1 MITKFSYFKII
12 KHFYSTLLKN
22 EDINNEIMFVAD
34 DSADAGYTDPLELK
48 ELNSRLYHFA
58 N

>member
-1 MITKFSYFKII
+1 
-12 KHFYSTLLKN
+12 
-22 EDINNEIMFVAD
+22 MFVDD

-48 ELNSRLYHFA
+48 ELNRIFNHFA